1 MVRRV
6 VRRRKTSR
14 QGTALPYP
22 SPKKTIFFKPKYLKY
37 SEIVRIDTPDA
48 ARGSVKILLREFRNA
63 ETRAKK
69 RRIKWM
75 CVLAANRAKA
85 ARKKGNLSPREKRE
99 FAEVKRIYRE
109 AVEKMKLP
117 PRKAS

>member
-1 MVRRV
+1 MRRRV
-6 VRRRKTSR
+6 VRRRSSGR
-14 QGTALPYP
+14 RGTGVPTP
-22 SPKKTIFFKPKYLKY
+22 QKSIFFPAKHPSYA
-37 SEIVRIDTPDA
+37 EIVRIDNPDA

-85 ARKKGNLSPREKRE
+85 ARKKGNLSPRERRE
-99 FAEVKRIYRE
+99 FAEVERIYRR

-117 PRKAS
+117 PRK

>member
-1 MVRRV
+1 MRRRV
-6 VRRRKTSR
+6 VRRRRGSSR
-14 QGTALPYP
+14 RGVSARQR
-22 SPKKTIFFKPKYLKY
+22 TIFFPAKHPSYA
-37 SEIVRIDTPDA
+37 EIVRIDNPDA

-99 FAEVKRIYRE
+99 FVEVERIYRQ

-117 PRKAS
+117 PRK